1 MEEKQIRK
9 PPRTF
14 RATPKSVRRAKT
26 VRTGRRGLHE
36 LDEYFRGIS
45 GFGMNLIGNTEHVTT
60 YGEVSNQGLHVL
72 AELFKRHAPLSK
84 FGTGSR
90 NFFDLG
96 CGVGRVVLG
105 IALLVPEIHS
115 NGIEIVPERI
125 RLAQAAASRI
135 HSKNL
140 SSRIQIR
147 QGSFLDPGISYN
159 SVCWIFISNLCF
171 NPEIQRALAERLEK
185 ECSPGCVII
194 CSKELPFSTDAAR
207 FEKIDSGIVVPMTWS
222 ATSTCNIYRRKLA
235 V

>member
-1 MEEKQIRK
+1 
-9 PPRTF
+9 
-14 RATPKSVRRAKT
+14 VRRAKT
-26 VRTGRRGLHE
+26 VRTGRRGLQD

-45 GFGMNLIGNTEHVTT
+45 GFGMNFIGNTEHETT
-60 YGEVSNQGLHVL
+60 YGEVSNQGLYVL
-72 AELFKRHAPLSK
+72 TELFKRHAPLSK
-84 FGTGSR
+84 FGTGGR

-96 CGVGRVVLG
+96 CGVGRVVFG

-125 RLAQAAASRI
+125 RMAQTAASRI

-147 QGSFLDPGISYN
+147 LGSFLDQGISYN
-159 SVCWIFISNLCF
+159 SVCWIFISNLGF
-171 NPEIQRALAERLEK
+171 KAEIQRALAERLER

-194 CSKELPFSTDAAR
+194 CVRELPFSTDSIR
-207 FEKIDSGIVVPMTWS
+207 FERIDSGVIVPMSWS
-222 ATSTCNIYRRKLA
+222 ATTTCSVYRRKLN